1 MPHFVLFISVF
12 RSLQTA
18 RRRHKHYGS
27 PLAAALLCALGL
39 LSPRVAVGQTTP
51 IIQDDFENG
60 TLQGWAPRGGSVVLA
75 NTTEAAHGGT
85 HSLKTTG
92 RTAGFNGPAL
102 DVTTLLVKGATYQV
116 TCWVHLVSG
125 EAATQLKVTVQ
136 RTVSGANSFDSVA
149 QSSATGV
156 TDAAWVQLT
165 GLYAFGGGD
174 PSALLLYIE
183 SASATASY
191 YVDDFGIVKIAD
203 PPGPPPNT
211 TGLSTNFEDGKTD
224 GWTSR
229 TGTEQVNVSTADA
242 HTGGFSLLTTGRTA
256 SFQGPNFDVSKIM
269 FNGSQYRVS
278 LWAKLAPGE
287 APAQLRVSLQRN
299 AGTLTTFHT
308 VVGNTNVTADAWMRL
323 TAVYDVALANS
334 SLFLYVESASST
346 APFPSFHIDD
356 VQITYVPPPVIEANL
371 PSIFRSLA
379 DFFPVGAGGVGALE
393 ISGVHGDLLKKHFN
407 SLTPGNDMKWDAT
420 EPSEGNF
427 RFTNADAEVSFAEA
441 NHIIVRGHN
450 LVWHQQIP
458 AWVFTDPVTG
468 TTMQPS
474 DTNKALLLQR
484 LQNHI
489 RAVAGH
495 FAGKLYA
502 WDVANEVIDQTQP
515 DCLRRSTWYNIIGP
529 SYIDVA
535 FQTAHETDPNVKL
548 YINDFNSTE
557 EPKRTC
563 LFNLVMDLRSRGI
576 PVDGVGHQMHNNL
589 EFPALQHL
597 IDTINMFATLGV
609 DQQITEMD
617 ISIYTGSNNTPI
629 PSYDEI
635 PADRFVTQGYDYR
648 NFFQAY
654 RQLKGKI
661 SSVTLWGLADDNSW
675 LTSSG
680 KVDAPLAFDDQLQHK
695 LAYLGIVDPQQL
707 PGANIGTTISAD
719 SSSVLSGRSVTYTIT
734 VLNSGPNDAAG
745 LSLVDTLPAGTV
757 FASFTAPTGWTCTT
771 PAVGSAGQVNCIAAA
786 LGNGASAQF
795 ILVVTINCATPD
807 GTHVTDS
814 VTATSTTRNP
824 NPSPN
829 NIASV
834 DVSVSNPPPV
844 ISGFAASR
852 SFLWPP
858 FHRLV
863 RETLTYT
870 VSATCDVGLVPVITV
885 SSNQPEEG
893 RHHHRDV
900 DWVVIDATHVLLR
913 AENEPSDRDH
923 GESEGASR
931 VYTITAT
938 VTDSAG
944 SRTSS
949 SVNVSVSRPSDRHD
963 DDR

>member
-1 MPHFVLFISVF
+1 MFSRRGLGSAYRSVEAP
-12 RSLQTA
+12 RQALRARGRRLLYVATLSL
-18 RRRHKHYGS
+18 
-27 PLAAALLCALGL
+27 LALLNPRAALAQG
-39 LSPRVAVGQTTP
+39 TP
-51 IIQDDFENG
+51 VIQDDFEDG
-60 TLQGWAPRGGSVVLA
+60 TLQGWIPRGASVVLT
-75 NTTEAAHGGT
+75 NTTEAAHGGN

-116 TCWVHLVSG
+116 SCWVRLVPG
-125 EAATQLKVTVQ
+125 ETATQLNVTVQ

-165 GLYAFGGGD
+165 GLYAFAGGD

-191 YVDDFGIVKIAD
+191 YIDDFSIVKIAD

-224 GWTSR
+224 GWVSR
-229 TGTEQVNVSTADA
+229 IGTEQVNVSNDDA
-242 HTGGFSLLTTGRTA
+242 HTGAFSLLTTGRTA
-256 SFQGPNFDVSKIM
+256 PFQGPSYNVTNVM
-269 FNGSQYRVS
+269 FNGSRYRVS

-308 VVGNTNVTADAWMRL
+308 VVGNTNVTGDAWVRL
-323 TAVYDVALANS
+323 TTVYDVALANS
-334 SLFLYVESASST
+334 SLFLYVESAGST
-346 APFPSFHIDD
+346 APFPSFYIDD
-356 VQITYVPPPVIEANL
+356 VEITYIPPPVIEQNL
-371 PSIFRSLA
+371 PSIFQALA
-379 DFFPVGAGGVGALE
+379 DFFLVGAGGVGALE

-427 RFTNADAEVSFAEA
+427 RFTNADAEVAFAQA
-441 NHIIVRGHN
+441 NNIMVRGHN

-458 AWVFTDPVTG
+458 AWVFTDPVTQ

-474 DTNKALLLQR
+474 DANKALLLQR

-535 FQTAHETDPNVKL
+535 FQMAREVDPNVKL

-563 LFNLVMDLRSRGI
+563 LFNLVKDLQTRGI
-576 PVDGVGHQMHNNL
+576 PIDGVGHQMHNNL
-589 EFPALQHL
+589 EFPAVQHL

-617 ISIYTGSNNTPI
+617 DSIYTGSNNTPI

-635 PADRFVTQGYDYR
+635 PPDRFVTQGYNYR
-648 NFFQAY
+648 DFFQAY

-661 SSVTLWGLADDNSW
+661 SSVSLWGLADDNTW

-680 KVDAPLAFDDQLQHK
+680 KVDGPLVFNDQLQHK
-695 LAYLGIVDPQQL
+695 PAYWGIVDPLQL
-707 PGANIGTTISAD
+707 PGANIGATISAN
-719 SSSVLSGRSVTYTIT
+719 SPNVLSGHDVTYTIT
-734 VLNSGPNDAAG
+734 VTNAGPDDAAG
-745 LSLVDTLPAGTV
+745 LSLVDTLPAATV
-757 FASFTAPTGWTCTT
+757 FKSIVAPADWTCTS
-771 PAVGSAGQVNCIAAA
+771 PAVGSAGQVNCTAATLA
-786 LGNGASAQF
+786 NGASVQF
-795 ILVVTINCATPD
+795 TLTVTVACATPN
-807 GTHVTDS
+807 GTVITNS
-814 VTATSTTRNP
+814 AAVTSTTRNP
-824 NPSPN
+824 NPNPTN
-829 NIASV
+829 TASV
-834 DVSVSNPPPV
+834 NVNVSNPPPV
-844 ISGFAASR
+844 ISGLSANR
-852 SFLWPP
+852 TFLWPP
-858 FHRLV
+858 SHRFV

-870 VSATCDVGLVPVITV
+870 ITASCDTGLVPVITV
-885 SSNQPEEG
+885 SSNQPSDGG
-893 RHHHRDV
+893 RNRPDV
-900 DWVVIDATHVLLR
+900 DWVILDPTHVLLR
-913 AENEPSDRDH
+913 AEDEPRDRD
-923 GESEGASR
+923 GGASGNTGHR
-931 VYTITAT
+931 IYTITAT

-944 SRTSS
+944 SSTSS
-949 SVNVSVSRPSDRHD
+949 SVMVPVARP
-963 DDR
+963 